1 MRGETMASSTGND
14 DLNEDASISIDGV
27 DSDSSTLIEK
37 LSDAETTPGFE
48 AEFDPEEADKAG
60 AFEEDAIS
68 EQDALESSADLID
81 LG

>member
-1 MRGETMASSTGND
+1 MRGESMANSTGND

-27 DSDSSTLIEK
+27 ESDSSALIEK

-48 AEFDPEEADKAG
+48 AEFGPEEADKAG

>member
-1 MRGETMASSTGND
+1 MRGETMTNSTGND
-14 DLNEDASISIDGV
+14 DLNENTGFSIDGEAA
-27 DSDSSTLIEK
+27 DLSTLIEK

-48 AEFDPEEADKAG
+48 AEFDPDEADKAG
-60 AFEEDAIS
+60 AFAENAIS

>member
-1 MRGETMASSTGND
+1 MANSTGND
-14 DLNEDASISIDGV
+14 DLNEDAGFSIDGEAA
-27 DSDSSTLIEK
+27 DLSTLIEK

-48 AEFDPEEADKAG
+48 AEFDPDEADKAG
-60 AFEEDAIS
+60 AFAEDAIS

>member
-1 MRGETMASSTGND
+1 MANSTGND
-14 DLNEDASISIDGV
+14 DLNEDAGFSIDGEAA
-27 DSDSSTLIEK
+27 DSSTLIEK

-48 AEFDPEEADKAG
+48 AEFDPDEADKAG
-60 AFEEDAIS
+60 AFAENAIS

>member
-1 MRGETMASSTGND
+1 MTNSTGND
-14 DLNEDASISIDGV
+14 DLNENTGFSIDGEAA
-27 DSDSSTLIEK
+27 DLSTLIEK

-48 AEFDPEEADKAG
+48 AEFDPDEADKAG
-60 AFEEDAIS
+60 AFAENAIS

>member
-1 MRGETMASSTGND
+1 MANSTGND
-14 DLNEDASISIDGV
+14 DLNENTGFSIDGEAA
-27 DSDSSTLIEK
+27 DSSTLIEK

-60 AFEEDAIS
+60 AFAEDAIS